1 MPTVNFARSSK
12 GTVGNGGASR
22 VWKGEIAQIAFAV
35 GHSFGVPFFVF
46 KISETFTTLI

>member
-22 VWKGEIAQIAFAV
+22 VWKGEIAQIVFAV
-35 GHSFGVPFFVF
+35 GRLLFEAPIFMPNFY
-46 KISETFTTLI
+46 